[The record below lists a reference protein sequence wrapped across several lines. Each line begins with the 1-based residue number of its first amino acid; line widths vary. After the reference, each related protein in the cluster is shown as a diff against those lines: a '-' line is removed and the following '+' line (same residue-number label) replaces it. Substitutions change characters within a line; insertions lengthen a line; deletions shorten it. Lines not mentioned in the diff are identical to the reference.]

1 MTRFLLGALAVA
13 GLITLL
19 GIMVVDL
26 RHERRLAA
34 GEPMSFG
41 QWTTE
46 MSRLVPPTSF
56 APLLP
61 AKEGRWTKWP
71 R

>member
-13 GLITLL
+13 GIITLL
-19 GIMVVDL
+19 GIMVIDI

-46 MSRLVPPTSF
+46 MTRHTPPTSF
-56 APLLP
+56 AGLLP
-61 AKEGRWTKWP
+61 AKEGRWTK
-71 R
+71 